1 MNNNNNKKQ
10 FSNDKAQE
18 KKKKIEIK
26 EKNKGAFL
34 RTCLMSYLMLMLQLL
49 LKSSIEVRIGSV
61 LKWGKRRKR
70 KKKVALDS
78 PHVELTVY
86 SPFNARDNQK
96 KTSGLRKKKKR
107 ETEMYNGRESTMII
121 TKKYTKKNEKESG

>member
-1 MNNNNNKKQ
+1 MGVQQQQQQKKQ

-18 KKKKIEIK
+18 NKKKKIEIK

-61 LKWGKRRKR
+61 LKW
-70 KKKVALDS
+70 
-78 PHVELTVY
+78 E
-86 SPFNARDNQK
+86 
-96 KTSGLRKKKKR
+96 KKKK
-107 ETEMYNGRESTMII
+107 
-121 TKKYTKKNEKESG
+121 KKKKLL